1 MVLAYQNR
9 SKFSRNII
17 NRDLLNPNQWLNNID
32 LNVYNLNVYN
42 LSIYNLDYYDLN
54 IYSGHGTATWARRKA
69 SRATHLKFV
78 AKSSLR
84 RCSIKAM
91 GIPMQACTSNS

>member
-9 SKFSRNII
+9 SKFSRNVI
-17 NRDLLNPNQWLNNID
+17 NRDLLNPNQWLNYID
-32 LNVYNLNVYN
+32 LSIYNLNN
-42 LSIYNLDYYDLN
+42 YNLDYYDLN

>member
-9 SKFSRNII
+9 SKSSRNII

-32 LNVYNLNVYN
+32 LSIYN

>member
-32 LNVYNLNVYN
+32 